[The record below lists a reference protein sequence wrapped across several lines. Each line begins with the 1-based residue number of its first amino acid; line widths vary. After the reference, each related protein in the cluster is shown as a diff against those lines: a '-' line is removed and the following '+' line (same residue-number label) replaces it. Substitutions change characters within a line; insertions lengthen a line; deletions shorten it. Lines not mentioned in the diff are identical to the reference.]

1 MADVELP
8 LPVVFFFQVKMG
20 NNSIPFQE
28 VKGLEYQV
36 ETQDVV
42 SGGDNST
49 VYHLPKSK
57 KCSDLIL
64 SRAVTKKS
72 DEFYD
77 WCSRHLD
84 NPDGFLNI
92 ELKDFQIVLLST
104 SEPDKDN
111 KVKNPKKEKT
121 NVFPL
126 AVWSVKGAYPYKW
139 SMNNLDAMKNEI
151 AIETVSLKV
160 QSITREQ

>member
-20 NNSIPFQE
+20 NKSIPFKE
-28 VKGLEYQV
+28 VKGLEYQI
-36 ETQDVV
+36 ETQEVCG
-42 SGGDNST
+42 GGDNST
-49 VYHLPKSK
+49 VYHLPKRK
-57 KCSDLIL
+57 KFSDLVL
-64 SRAVTKKS
+64 CRALVKK
-72 DEFYD
+72 DETFYA
-77 WCSRHLD
+77 WCSKHLD
-84 NPDGFLNI
+84 DSDGFLNI

-111 KVKNPKKEKT
+111 KVKGRKAPKT

-126 AVWSVKGAYPYKW
+126 AVWNVKGAYPYKW
-139 SMNNLDAMKNEI
+139 SLNGLDAMKNEI
-151 AIETVSLKV
+151 ALESVSLKV